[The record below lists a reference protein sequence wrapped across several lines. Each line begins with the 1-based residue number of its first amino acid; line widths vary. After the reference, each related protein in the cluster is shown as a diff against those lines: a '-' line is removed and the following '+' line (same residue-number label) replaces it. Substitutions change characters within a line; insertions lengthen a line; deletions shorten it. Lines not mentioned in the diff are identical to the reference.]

1 MIWYIPGADRPEQ
14 VFSIRTIQLPRRIF
28 MDNVILVFI
37 ILGALLITAVTIA
50 IVVYKAVKR
59 NRAKSTTQSGHLL
72 DIGASGEKT
81 FDGITYHYKHFRG
94 TDKAPPYFTV
104 TIPCTSTG
112 EFSIKPETKFD
123 RFFKKLG
130 ICVELE
136 THDRDFDDTFFIT
149 TDSIPFTRSFL
160 ERQENRQSIQALF
173 KLGFNY
179 LKHDGKT
186 ITATWRNFP
195 RRTHME
201 VDRMEKAVAE
211 LSTPYRNIPKITIY
225 ESMEPS
231 SPWRAKRLFA
241 FAFSILIAVTGTAA
255 MIAMLTGY
263 KPLDPDK
270 IFVQSLK
277 FSIPLFIVFTW
288 LSLQLLKGRS
298 SSHRE
303 LIAVFFIALA
313 GFPVAG
319 FGYMGFLNAVW
330 DNNPPAVHEVM
341 VNEKYYSKHKNSY
354 SYYALVDSWREGETT
369 EKLSISRNFFNRLQP
384 GSSTITITT
393 KPGKFGYEWIVD
405 FH

>member
-1 MIWYIPGADRPEQ
+1 
-14 VFSIRTIQLPRRIF
+14 
-28 MDNVILVFI
+28 MDDLILVFVI
-37 ILGALLITAVTIA
+37 IGVLLILAITIVVVTIR
-50 IVVYKAVKR
+50 AVKR
-59 NRAKSTTQSGHLL
+59 NRAKSTSQSGVLL

-94 TDKAPPYFTV
+94 TDKAPPYFTI
-104 TIPCTSTG
+104 TIPCTSGG

-136 THDRDFDDTFFIT
+136 THDKAFDNTFFIT

-173 KLGFNY
+173 KLGFNHF
-179 LKHDGKT
+179 KHDGKT

-211 LSTPYRNIPKITIY
+211 LATPYRNIPKITIY
-225 ESMEPS
+225 ESPEPA
-231 SPWRAKRLFA
+231 SPWKAKRLFA
-241 FAFSILIAVTGTAA
+241 FAFSIFIVVTGIAT

-263 KPLDPDK
+263 KPLDPGK

-319 FGYMGFLNAVW
+319 FGYMGFLNAKL
-330 DNNPPAVHEVM
+330 DNNPPVVHEVK
-341 VNEKYYSKHKNSY
+341 VSNKYYTKSKNSY
-354 SYYALVDSWREGETT
+354 SYYALVDSWREGEIT
-369 EKLSISRNFFNRLQP
+369 ETLSISGDFYNRLQP